1 MHSPDSVLP
10 SHEHVYQAPAYAK
23 LLPEL
28 LLALLGHTG
37 DVFVE
42 KPLFMRARSG
52 QEASPDRCNFAVT
65 DAPGLVSSSE
75 REALNGLLRLGFH
88 FKHLAAF
95 VDSGRDHAQVQTGSL
110 YRRALA
116 TGVSELLDVYRAAI
130 LKVQQHMYHHP
141 SLTLAGLQHLL
152 LECQMIL
159 PAVHQLVHTVQ
170 QDNISGASLLHLLH
184 SKAQCGIPELQ
195 SCLVR
200 LLWHCNQVLFKQL
213 SAWMVHGLLQ
223 DRHQEFFIQQTS
235 PQASPLHTPPASS
248 PPPPHPQQGAPP
260 QPHQE
265 TPPPEDT
272 NAAEWHQGFQVSMQ
286 ALPPAVTVTIAESI
300 LFVGKAVRV
309 LQRPTGPLKNHDLL
323 LQSDALSFA
332 KALRQLQQED
342 VFDQIG
348 FERTVE
354 LIRTTVTAQLWQLVV
369 VHAELPA
376 HLAALKNYFLLA
388 KGDFYHSF
396 LAESYDLMRL
406 PPREATAEG
415 DLAGPFQ
422 QSALKSTADQDP
434 FFQHLKIRY
443 VKAVDTADPPQGQG
457 KKKLLHVPKYD
468 KWDNVFLEYR
478 VDWPLHLLLTP
489 QVMAKYNV
497 VFQYL
502 LRLKRIQ
509 GDLESSWAV
518 MRRQA
523 GRSRDLPLHT
533 RRLPLWHLRHH
544 MAYIIANLQIYV
556 QVDVIEAQSSI
567 LSQCIANAQ
576 DFSEAERAHQ
586 TFLNAV
592 VTQSFLDMKAI
603 SQMLEGVFSLC
614 QRLCGFVQKDDGS
627 SDTDA
632 ADPDKIA
639 GLAAEFRRRANMLYT
654 LLQSNKLQSSQRAP
668 YLRQFLLRINFNGY
682 VENEAVRQL
691 RQGPS
696 F

>member
-1 MHSPDSVLP
+1 M
-10 SHEHVYQAPAYAK
+10 
-23 LLPEL
+23 
-28 LLALLGHTG
+28 G

-42 KPLFMRARSG
+42 KPLHARSG

-75 REALNGLLRLGFH
+75 REALNGLLKLGFH

-95 VDSGRDHAQVQTGSL
+95 VDSGRTHAKLQTCSL

-130 LKVQQHMYHHP
+130 LQVQQHMYHHP

-159 PAVHQLVHTVQ
+159 PAVHQLVHIVQ
-170 QDNISGASLLHLLH
+170 QDNISGSNLLHLLH

-195 SCLVR
+195 SCLTR

-223 DRHQEFFIQQTS
+223 DKHQEFFIQ
-235 PQASPLHTPPASS
+235 PASS
-248 PPPPHPQQGAPP
+248 QVTPPQAPPSPPHHPKQQPRP
-260 QPHQE
+260 SQ
-265 TPPPEDT
+265 DT

-286 ALPPAVTVTIAESI
+286 ALPPGVTVAIAESI

-323 LQSDALSFA
+323 PQSDAISFA

-348 FERTVE
+348 FERKVE

-415 DLAGPFQ
+415 DLTIPFQ

-443 VKAVDTADPPQGQG
+443 VKAVDTADHPQGQG
-457 KKKLLHVPKYD
+457 QGQGKRKLLHVPKYD
-468 KWDNVFLEYR
+468 KWDNVFLDYR

-497 VFQYL
+497 IFQYL

-567 LSQCIANAQ
+567 LSQCIANAR

-586 TFLNAV
+586 TFLDAV

-614 QRLCGFVQKDDGS
+614 QRLCGFVQKDDGN

-691 RQGPS
+691 RQGTS

>member
-1 MHSPDSVLP
+1 MHSPDSVLT
-10 SHEHVYQAPAYAK
+10 SAEQLQQASYGK

-42 KPLFMRARSG
+42 KALFM
-52 QEASPDRCNFAVT
+52 ASNSPSQPSPERCNFAVT
-65 DAPGLVSSSE
+65 DAPGLVSTSE
-75 REALNGLLRLGFH
+75 REAFNSLLKLGFH

-95 VDSGRDHAQVQTGSL
+95 VDSNRSHTASQAGSL

-116 TGVSELLDVYRAAI
+116 TGVSELLTVYQSAVLQI
-130 LKVQQHMYHHP
+130 QQHLYHCP
-141 SLTLAGLQHLL
+141 GLTLAGLQHLL
-152 LECQMIL
+152 LDCQMVL
-159 PAVHQLVHTVQ
+159 PAVHQLVYTVQ
-170 QDNISGASLLHLLH
+170 QSNMSGSDLLQLLHQ
-184 SKAQCGIPELQ
+184 KAQCGIPELQ
-195 SCLVR
+195 SCLHR

-213 SAWMVHGLLQ
+213 SAWMIHGLLQ
-223 DRHQEFFIQQTS
+223 DKHHDFFIQHNQNQGSKLDPSLSSAGPAADAPTS
-235 PQASPLHTPPASS
+235 SSQAGQA
-248 PPPPHPQQGAPP
+248 
-260 QPHQE
+260 E
-265 TPPPEDT
+265 EDA

-286 ALPPAVTVTIAESI
+286 ALPPNISVSIAEDI

-309 LQRPTGPLKNHDLL
+309 LQQPTGPLKSHDLL
-323 LQSDALSFA
+323 PQSDTVSFA
-332 KALRQLQQED
+332 QALRKLQQQEL
-342 VFDQIG
+342 FDQIG
-348 FERTVE
+348 FERTVDM
-354 LIRTTVTAQLWQLVV
+354 IRSKVTGQLWQLVV
-369 VHAELPA
+369 VHADLPA

-396 LAESYDLMRL
+396 LAESAELMRL

-415 DLAGPFQ
+415 DLTVPFQ

-434 FFQHLKIRY
+434 LFQHVKIRY
-443 VKAVDTADPPQGQG
+443 VKQTDPPAQAVGARR
-457 KKKLLHVPKYD
+457 KLLHVPKYD
-468 KWDNVFLEYR
+468 KWDDVLLTYR

-489 QVMAKYNV
+489 QVMAKYHV

-509 GDLESSWAV
+509 VDLEGSWAV

-544 MAYIIANLQIYV
+544 MAHIITNLQIYV

-586 TFLNAV
+586 TFLDTV

-603 SQMLEGVFSLC
+603 SQMLEGIFSLC

-639 GLAAEFRRRANMLYT
+639 GLAAEFKRRANMLYT

-668 YLRQFLLRINFNGY
+668 YLRQFLLRINYNGY

-691 RQGPS
+691 RQGDFIPRS
-696 F
+696 TV

>member
-1 MHSPDSVLP
+1 MQSPDSVLT
-10 SHEHVYQAPAYAK
+10 SETQFQQAPPYSK

-42 KPLFMRARSG
+42 KAVFIPERSS
-52 QEASPDRCNFAVT
+52 QQPPPERCNFAVT
-65 DAPGLVSSSE
+65 DAPGLVSTSE
-75 REALNGLLRLGFH
+75 REAFNGLLKLGFH

-95 VDSGRDHAQVQTGSL
+95 VQSERSHVRLHAGSL

-130 LKVQQHMYHHP
+130 LQIQQHMYHHAG
-141 SLTLAGLQHLL
+141 LTLAGLQHLL
-152 LECQMIL
+152 LDCQMIL
-159 PAVHQLVHTVQ
+159 PPVHQLVYSVQ
-170 QDNISGASLLHLLH
+170 QDNVNGSELMQLLQT
-184 SKAQCGIPELQ
+184 KAQCGIPELH
-195 SCLVR
+195 SCLTR
-200 LLWHCNQVLFKQL
+200 LLWHCNQVLFQQL

-223 DRHQEFFIQQTS
+223 DTHNEFFIQRTVTPDQHTAALS
-235 PQASPLHTPPASS
+235 AAPSQPQAQFQPL
-248 PPPPHPQQGAPP
+248 PQSTG
-260 QPHQE
+260 
-265 TPPPEDT
+265 DS
-272 NAAEWHQGFQVSMQ
+272 NATEWHKGFKVSMQ
-286 ALPPAVTVTIAESI
+286 ALPPNVSVSIAESI

-309 LQRPTGPLKNHDLL
+309 LQRPTGPLKSHDLL
-323 LQSDALSFA
+323 PQSDAISFA
-332 KALRQLQQED
+332 HALRQLQQQE

-354 LIRTTVTAQLWQLVV
+354 VIRTKVTGQLWQLVV

-396 LAESYDLMRL
+396 LAESYELMRL
-406 PPREATAEG
+406 PPRDATAEG
-415 DLAGPFQ
+415 DLTIPFQ

-443 VKAVDTADPPQGQG
+443 VKAADSSEAAQASGG

-468 KWDNVFLEYR
+468 KWDDVFLEYH

-509 GDLESSWAV
+509 IDLESSWAV

-556 QVDVIEAQSSI
+556 QVDVIEAQSSV

-576 DFSEAERAHQ
+576 DFSEAERAHE
-586 TFLNAV
+586 TFMDAV

-603 SQMLEGVFSLC
+603 SQMLEGIFSLC
-614 QRLCGFVQKDDGS
+614 QRLCGFVQRDDGS

-639 GLAAEFRRRANMLYT
+639 GLAAEFKRRANMLYT

-668 YLRQFLLRINFNGY
+668 YLRQFLLRINYNGY

-691 RQGPS
+691 RQGDAILRGNT
-696 F
+696 

>member
-1 MHSPDSVLP
+1 
-10 SHEHVYQAPAYAK
+10 
-23 LLPEL
+23 
-28 LLALLGHTG
+28 
-37 DVFVE
+37 
-42 KPLFMRARSG
+42 
-52 QEASPDRCNFAVT
+52 
-65 DAPGLVSSSE
+65 
-75 REALNGLLRLGFH
+75 
-88 FKHLAAF
+88 
-95 VDSGRDHAQVQTGSL
+95 
-110 YRRALA
+110 
-116 TGVSELLDVYRAAI
+116 
-130 LKVQQHMYHHP
+130 MYHHP

-159 PAVHQLVHTVQ
+159 PAVHQLVYAVQ
-170 QDNISGASLLHLLH
+170 QDNISGSSLLHLLH

-195 SCLVR
+195 SCLTR

-223 DRHQEFFIQQTS
+223 DKHQEFFIQ
-235 PQASPLHTPPASS
+235 PASS
-248 PPPPHPQQGAPP
+248 QVAPLQAPPSPPHHPKQQPAPS
-260 QPHQE
+260 
-265 TPPPEDT
+265 EDT

-286 ALPPAVTVTIAESI
+286 ALPPGVTVTIAESI

-323 LQSDALSFA
+323 PQSDAISFS

-342 VFDQIG
+342 VLDQIG
-348 FERTVE
+348 FEHTVE

-415 DLAGPFQ
+415 DLTIPFQ

-443 VKAVDTADPPQGQG
+443 VKAVDTADHPQGQG
-457 KKKLLHVPKYD
+457 QGQARRKLLHVPKYD
-468 KWDNVFLEYR
+468 KWDNVFLDYR

-497 VFQYL
+497 IFQYL

-586 TFLNAV
+586 TFLDAV

-603 SQMLEGVFSLC
+603 SQMLEGVFGLC
-614 QRLCGFVQKDDGS
+614 QRLCGFVQKDDGN

-691 RQGPS
+691 RQGTS